1 MGPLR
6 CPKCGQLRVRRCHRE
21 GPVDHALSVVY
32 VYPFLCLVCG
42 RRFRALRWGRR
53 YTTQPAQGREV
64 ERIAVRAPLVVSGA
78 GARVDGEITGLSLQ
92 GCTAWTRV
100 RLREGATVRL
110 ELLLEPAEPPVVV
123 AAALVRSVRSDKAGI
138 DFVGVSPDEERR
150 IRRIL
155 TSLHHV
161 EHDEGV
167 PAAPPIQDG
176 RLGVLRTPV
185 FWLMTLLL
193 VLATLVLTV
202 FVPSFSRC
210 VWGVSC

>member
-1 MGPLR
+1 
-6 CPKCGQLRVRRCHRE
+6 
-21 GPVDHALSVVY
+21 
-32 VYPFLCLVCG
+32 
-42 RRFRALRWGRR
+42 GRR
-53 YTTQPAQGREV
+53 YAKPGQGREL
-64 ERIAVRAPLVVSGA
+64 ERIAVRAPLVVSAA
-78 GARVDGEITGLSLQ
+78 GARVDGEITGLSLK

-138 DFVGVSPDEERR
+138 DFVGVNPDEELR
-150 IRRIL
+150 IRRVL

-161 EHDEGV
+161 EDDDGV
-167 PAAPPIQDG
+167 PPAPPIQGG
-176 RLGVLRTPV
+176 RLGVLRTPG

-202 FVPSFSRC
+202 FVPSVSRC
-210 VWGVSC
+210 VWGASC

>member
-53 YTTQPAQGREV
+53 YTTQPTQGREV

-78 GARVDGEITGLSLQ
+78 GARVDGELTGLSIR

-100 RLREGATVRL
+100 RLREGARVRL

-138 DFVGVSPDEERR
+138 DFVGVSPDEEVR

-155 TSLHHV
+155 TGLHHV
-161 EHDEGV
+161 ERDEGL
-167 PAAPPIQDG
+167 PPAPPVQDG
-176 RLGVLRTPV
+176 RLGFLRSPG
-185 FWLMTLLL
+185 FWLITLLL
-193 VLATLVLTV
+193 VLAALVLTLL
-202 FVPSFSRC
+202 VPWFSRC
-210 VWGVSC
+210 VWRVSC

>member
-53 YTTQPAQGREV
+53 YTTQPTQGREV
-64 ERIAVRAPLVVSGA
+64 ERIAVRA
-78 GARVDGEITGLSLQ
+78 
-92 GCTAWTRV
+92 
-100 RLREGATVRL
+100 
-110 ELLLEPAEPPVVV
+110 
-123 AAALVRSVRSDKAGI
+123 
-138 DFVGVSPDEERR
+138 
-150 IRRIL
+150 
-155 TSLHHV
+155 
-161 EHDEGV
+161 
-167 PAAPPIQDG
+167 
-176 RLGVLRTPV
+176 TPV

>member
-53 YTTQPAQGREV
+53 YAKPGQGREL
-64 ERIAVRAPLVVSGA
+64 ERIAVRAPLVVSAA
-78 GARVDGEITGLSLQ
+78 GARVDGEITGLSLK

-138 DFVGVSPDEERR
+138 DFVGVNPDEELR
-150 IRRIL
+150 IRRVL

-161 EHDEGV
+161 EDDDGV
-167 PAAPPIQDG
+167 PPAPPIQGG
-176 RLGVLRTPV
+176 RLGVLRTPG

-202 FVPSFSRC
+202 FVPSVSRC
-210 VWGVSC
+210 VWGASC